1 VVALPGLFLILL
13 WLFLLARDPRQRAI
27 RCLMRGFVLTGV
39 WLVLLTEVLSL
50 PGWISQSS
58 LGAAWGVGC
67 LILAVGVIAR
77 RARLAERL
85 PVSFLA
91 TRGEWGLV
99 AAVGVVLAVT
109 AAVAWLA
116 PPQTWD
122 SLNYHMARVAHWAQ
136 LHAVQPFA
144 TGIEVQ
150 NSRSPGAEFGVLQL
164 YVLASGDRWVNFVEW
179 AAMAGSVIGVAG
191 LATQLGLRRPAPL
204 LSAVYAATIPM
215 GIVQASS
222 TMTDYVVALW
232 LVATAGEVIGMARD
246 PSPNRAVV
254 YAGAG
259 AGLAMVTKPTA
270 APYLLALFLIA
281 VVGLLRQRPARVP
294 WAAAALGLAVLL
306 VVNLGAWARNTAIY
320 GDPLSGGD
328 QLAVHANQVRD
339 VRGLV
344 SNTVRNVA
352 LHLGTP
358 SPHVNKALTLALLE
372 LHRLIGLD
380 ANDPRT
386 TAHGVFEVD
395 EITTNENKTG
405 NLIHFLIGAAAV
417 GYVIARRKV
426 FDPEVIALMVAVLG
440 GFVLFG
446 WVFKWQIFGSRY
458 HLALFVL
465 LAPIAGGAMGGALS
479 RRGSLAVGG
488 LMLLG
493 CLPWLVGVASRPI
506 VPLPGEANSG
516 SVLSEPRVDLLFANG
531 PYLKEPY
538 SEMARAIRQAQCE
551 MVWVSLAGN
560 QAEYPLW
567 VLLGA
572 PREGIL
578 LEWNVAGTPSARFA
592 RTEPA
597 PCAVICEGC
606 ENDSRVAGLSLAWE
620 YDTFR
625 LYLAQGQA
633 Q

>member
-1 VVALPGLFLILL
+1 MVALPGLFLILL

-27 RCLMRGFVLTGV
+27 RCLMQGFVLTGV

-222 TMTDYVVALW
+222 TMTDYV
-232 LVATAGEVIGMARD
+232 
-246 PSPNRAVV
+246 
-254 YAGAG
+254 
-259 AGLAMVTKPTA
+259 
-270 APYLLALFLIA
+270 
-281 VVGLLRQRPARVP
+281 
-294 WAAAALGLAVLL
+294 
-306 VVNLGAWARNTAIY
+306 
-320 GDPLSGGD
+320 
-328 QLAVHANQVRD
+328 
-339 VRGLV
+339 
-344 SNTVRNVA
+344 
-352 LHLGTP
+352 
-358 SPHVNKALTLALLE
+358 
-372 LHRLIGLD
+372 
-380 ANDPRT
+380 
-386 TAHGVFEVD
+386 
-395 EITTNENKTG
+395 
-405 NLIHFLIGAAAV
+405 
-417 GYVIARRKV
+417 
-426 FDPEVIALMVAVLG
+426 
-440 GFVLFG
+440 
-446 WVFKWQIFGSRY
+446 
-458 HLALFVL
+458 
-465 LAPIAGGAMGGALS
+465 
-479 RRGSLAVGG
+479 
-488 LMLLG
+488 
-493 CLPWLVGVASRPI
+493 
-506 VPLPGEANSG
+506 
-516 SVLSEPRVDLLFANG
+516 
-531 PYLKEPY
+531 
-538 SEMARAIRQAQCE
+538 
-551 MVWVSLAGN
+551 
-560 QAEYPLW
+560 
-567 VLLGA
+567 
-572 PREGIL
+572 
-578 LEWNVAGTPSARFA
+578 
-592 RTEPA
+592 
-597 PCAVICEGC
+597 
-606 ENDSRVAGLSLAWE
+606 
-620 YDTFR
+620 
-625 LYLAQGQA
+625 
-633 Q
+633 